1 MKIMAMTIHEA
12 LSRLKVM
19 ESKLDKAANA
29 TFVVANR
36 HNNSKIDGKSISD
49 KVVEL
54 TAAKQRFDALTK
66 NYRMLKSAIA
76 MSNANT
82 TITIGEKNFTI
93 VEAIEEKHFAEKR
106 AAYLRYM
113 RRNYEMAQNLA
124 NANNAK
130 LPEAAERFVAPLNMS
145 EKNGNSKED
154 IKKTMDQY
162 IVDNTWELVDPN
174 DMADYLKKM
183 EDELTEFTSNIDF
196 KLSESNA
203 TTVIDVDLIPED

>member
-1 MKIMAMTIHEA
+1 MAMTIHEA

-36 HNNSKIDGKSISD
+36 HNNSKIDGKPIAD

-54 TAAKQRFDALTK
+54 TAAKQKFDALTK
-66 NYRMLKSAIA
+66 NYRALKSAVA
-76 MSNANT
+76 MSNAKT
-82 TITIGEKNFTI
+82 TITIGEKTFTI

-130 LPEAAERFVAPLNMS
+130 LPEAAERFVASLNMS

-203 TTVIDVDLIPED
+203 TTVIEVELIPED